1 MKEMFEQL
9 GFYVAHGDPEISAS
23 AARAQELSQYL
34 LSGQMSAE
42 EYQELMR
49 DLLLIENLSRDS
61 EAAQQRQAVN
71 HLLTQLISA
80 APGLI

>member
-1 MKEMFEQL
+1 MREMFEQL
-9 GFYVAHGDPEISAS
+9 GYYVAHGDPETS
-23 AARAQELSQYL
+23 AAAGRAQELSQYL

-49 DLLLIENLSRDS
+49 DLVLLEGLGRDS

-71 HLLTQLISA
+71 YILTQLISA
-80 APGLI
+80 APSLI

>member
-1 MKEMFEQL
+1 
-9 GFYVAHGDPEISAS
+9 
-23 AARAQELSQYL
+23 
-34 LSGQMSAE
+34 MSAE